1 MGNADKLGHSAIMN
15 LTLPTLTFQNVKC
28 FDFLGAIIGLVHC
41 TSEDLILSLN
51 WFYYEHCEKIGAAL
65 KINV

>member
-28 FDFLGAIIGLVHC
+28 FDFSGAIIGLVHC

-51 WFYYEHCEKIGAAL
+51 
-65 KINV
+65 